1 MKSDRQ
7 YNDSMTFFC
16 IAAIGL
22 FTIILITNLIKL
34 I

>member
-7 YNDSMTFFC
+7 YTDSMTFFS

-22 FTIILITNLIKL
+22 FTLILIMNLIKL
-34 I
+34 L

>member
-7 YNDSMTFFC
+7 YTDSMMMFS

-22 FTIILITNLIKL
+22 YVTLLILLLIN
-34 I
+34 